1 MQLHITGTFN
11 SKTQVLLLEF
21 QITCWDLLHLEKN

>member
-1 MQLHITGTFN
+1 MQLHITGIFN
-11 SKTQVLLLEF
+11 SKTQVPPLEF